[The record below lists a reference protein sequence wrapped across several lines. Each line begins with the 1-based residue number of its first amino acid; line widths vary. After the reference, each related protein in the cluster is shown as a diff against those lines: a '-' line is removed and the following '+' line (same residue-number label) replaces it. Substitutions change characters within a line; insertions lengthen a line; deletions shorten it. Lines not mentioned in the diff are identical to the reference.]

1 MTSKK
6 LKACGKIECETPEGK
21 KAELTLPSK
30 KKKRRK
36 DEVEHFH
43 KRDGFKHVDLGT
55 FLLKF

>member
-30 KKKRRK
+30 KKKEEKMKLSISTRGM
-36 DEVEHFH
+36 V
-43 KRDGFKHVDLGT
+43 LNT
-55 FLLKF
+55 LT